1 MPGITILG
9 LGPGNPDQLT
19 REAWELLSSAD
30 EVWLRTRQHP
40 TVNSLPSTL
49 SLHSFDELYE
59 IGETF
64 EQVYSAIV
72 EKVLELGRRPR
83 GVIYAVPGHP
93 FVAETTCPEIAR
105 LARDE
110 GLAATIVEG
119 LSFLEPTFSA
129 LGLDPY
135 PRLTLFDAMELSV
148 AHIPAFPPDTPAL
161 VAQLYSRLVASEVKM
176 TLNTAYPDEHPVR
189 LVHAAGT
196 KDELVEELKLYE
208 IDRSEHI
215 GMLTSLYVPPLGKG
229 ASFEA
234 FQEVVAHLR
243 APDGCPWDRE
253 QTHQS
258 LRTHLLEETYEALSA
273 IDAEDVDDMQEEFGD
288 LLLQIVLHAQIANEE
303 GNFTINSLI
312 KSINDKL
319 VRRHPHVFGDLA
331 LDGVGDVLH
340 NWEKLKETERKNKGK
355 EKEKGLL
362 DGVPLAL
369 PALTQAQAYQDR
381 AARVGFDWPVVD
393 GVLDKVAEEIQ
404 EIKDATNKDELAG
417 EIGDLFFVLVNLARW
432 KKIDA
437 ESALRETNLKF
448 KSRFAYVEQGASKQG
463 RSLSDMKLD
472 EMEELWQ
479 EAKKVSIKKSEP
491 PQIK

>member
-1 MPGITILG
+1 MPGITLLG

-19 REAWELLSSAD
+19 REAWDVLSSAD
-30 EVWLRTRQHP
+30 EIWLRTRQHP
-40 TVNSLPSTL
+40 AVNALPSTL
-49 SLHSFDELYE
+49 NVHSFDDLYE
-59 IGETF
+59 NGESF
-64 EQVYSAIV
+64 DQVYDAIV
-72 EKVLELGRRPR
+72 EKILELGRRPQ

-93 FVAETTCPEIAR
+93 FVAETTCPKIAR
-105 LARDE
+105 LARDD
-110 GLAATIVEG
+110 GLAITIVEG

-135 PRLTLFDAMELSV
+135 PRLTLFDAMELSM
-148 AHIPAFPPDTPAL
+148 AHVPAFPPDIPVL

-176 TLNTAYPDEHPVR
+176 TLNTAYPDKHPVW
-189 LVHAAGT
+189 LVHAAGM
-196 KDELVEELKLYE
+196 KDELIEDLKLYE
-208 IDRSEHI
+208 IDRSKHI
-215 GMLTSLYVPPLGKG
+215 GMLTSLYVPPLGEG
-229 ASFEA
+229 TSFEI
-234 FQEVVAHLR
+234 FQEIVAHLR

-273 IDAEDVDDMQEEFGD
+273 IDEEDVNAMQEEFGD

-303 GNFTINSLI
+303 GNFTINALI
-312 KSINDKL
+312 KSIYDKI

-331 LDGVGDVLH
+331 LDGVGSVLQ
-340 NWEKLKETERKNKGK
+340 NWEKLKEAERKTNGK

-369 PALTQAQAYQDR
+369 PALTQAQEYQDR

-393 GVLDKVAEEIQ
+393 GVLDKVVEEVQ
-404 EIKDATNKDELAG
+404 EIKKAANEDELTD

-437 ESALRETNLKF
+437 ESALRETNKKF
-448 KSRFAYVEQGASKQG
+448 KRRFAHVEHGAKQQS
-463 RSLSDMKLD
+463 RALSDMTLE
-472 EMEELWQ
+472 EMDALWD
-479 EAKKVSIKKSEP
+479 EAKEKGT
-491 PQIK
+491 